1 MSEDGTDA
9 FTNAFATDRVVGVV
23 GAAFNKPAD
32 RNVSNT
38 NDSLAVESDERGW
51 ALACITVRVVIGE

>member
-9 FTNAFATDRVVGVV
+9 FTNAFATDRVVGMV
-23 GAAFNKPAD
+23 GAAFDKPAD

-38 NDSLAVESDERGW
+38 NDGLAVESNERG
-51 ALACITVRVVIGE
+51 